1 MLVPVLASAV
11 LVISSVLE
19 TAAML
24 ARASPLKPRVCMLSR
39 SSASVILLV
48 AWRLNAVVTSSALM
62 PQPVSLT
69 LIYVLPPFFISTTTA
84 SAPASIEFSTSSFTT
99 DNGLSTTSP
108 AAILSATFFRV
119 ILSFLIPRLCRDLQ
133 ACKKAFSFH
142 CGRLSFPIST
152 SAW

>member
-84 SAPASIEFSTSSFTT
+84 SAPASIEFSTLRQIMVCQQPLLPISC
-99 DNGLSTTSP
+99 LQ
-108 AAILSATFFRV
+108 LFFRV